1 MRTIFYTISL
11 VNGEQLTN
19 ELFNSE
25 EEALRFLDV
34 RALTDKL
41 YKIEKLYCHESP
53 YDPDRQRRANLWSM
67 TAEEKI
73 AKRQELIKAKAL
85 KK

>member
-1 MRTIFYTISL
+1 MRTTYYT
-11 VNGEQLTN
+11 VHFRDGEPLTK
-19 ELFNSE
+19 ELFRTE

-53 YDPDRQRRANLWSM
+53 DDPDRQRRAKMWSM
-67 TAEEKI
+67 TTEERMAERAERRKN
-73 AKRQELIKAKAL
+73 
-85 KK
+85 